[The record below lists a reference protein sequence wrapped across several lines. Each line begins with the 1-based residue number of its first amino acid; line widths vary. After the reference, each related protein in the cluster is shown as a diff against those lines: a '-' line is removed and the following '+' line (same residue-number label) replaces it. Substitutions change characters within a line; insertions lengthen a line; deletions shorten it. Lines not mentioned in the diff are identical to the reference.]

1 MPKSRS
7 KRRQYQPPP
16 KPRPKPSPRWLGPT
30 FVILLCGGLLY
41 LLLFYANLLPWGD
54 QDGGLGNYNLL
65 IGFVPLIVGMIMATR
80 WR

>member
-16 KPRPKPSPRWLGPT
+16 RPRPKPSGPWLAPT
-30 FVILLCGGLLY
+30 SVTLLLVGVVY
-41 LLLFYANLLPWGD
+41 LVLFYAGILPWGED
-54 QDGGLGNYNLL
+54 DSLGNYNLL
-65 IGFVPLIVGMIMATR
+65 IGFVPLITGMIMLTR

>member
-16 KPRPKPSPRWLGPT
+16 RPRPKPSGPWLAPT
-30 FVILLCGGLLY
+30 SVTLLLAGVVY
-41 LLLFYANLLPWGD
+41 LVLFYAGVLPWGESD
-54 QDGGLGNYNLL
+54 SLGNYNLL
-65 IGFVPLIVGMIMATR
+65 IGFVPLIAGMIMLTR

>member
-7 KRRQYQPPP
+7 KRRTYTPPP
-16 KPRPKPSPRWLGPT
+16 RPRAKPSAPWVGPT
-30 FVILLCGGLLY
+30 AVVLLCVGLIY

-54 QDGGLGNYNLL
+54 QDSIGNYNLA
-65 IGFVPLIVGMIMATR
+65 IGFIPFVAGLALLTR

>member
-16 KPRPKPSPRWLGPT
+16 TPRPKPSPPWFGPMIAVLLG
-30 FVILLCGGLLY
+30 GGLIY
-41 LLLFYANLLPWGD
+41 LLLFYADLLPWGD
-54 QDGGLGNYNLL
+54 QDGLGNYNLL
-65 IGFVPLIVGMIMATR
+65 IGFVPFIVGMVLATR

>member
-7 KRRQYQPPP
+7 KRHQYQEPPA
-16 KPRPKPSPRWLGPT
+16 PRPKPSAPWVAPVFISLLT
-30 FVILLCGGLLY
+30 FGLVY

-54 QDGGLGNYNLL
+54 QDGLGNYNLL
-65 IGFVPLIVGMIMATR
+65 IGFVPLVVGLLLATR